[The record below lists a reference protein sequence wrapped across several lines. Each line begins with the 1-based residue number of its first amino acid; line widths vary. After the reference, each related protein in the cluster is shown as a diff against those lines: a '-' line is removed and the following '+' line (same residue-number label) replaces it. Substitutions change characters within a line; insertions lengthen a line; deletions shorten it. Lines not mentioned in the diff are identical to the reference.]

1 MFLHEDEIR
10 HMGYYVDINHDITLM
25 QQLQQQQLQSQPL
38 QERRTTVQQQETFEP
53 LKIRCVDHGPC
64 HLKYTREF
72 KRKQHKNKEI
82 YWIFII
88 SLVKKKLLPI

>member
-1 MFLHEDEIR
+1 
-10 HMGYYVDINHDITLM
+10 MGYYVDINHDITLM